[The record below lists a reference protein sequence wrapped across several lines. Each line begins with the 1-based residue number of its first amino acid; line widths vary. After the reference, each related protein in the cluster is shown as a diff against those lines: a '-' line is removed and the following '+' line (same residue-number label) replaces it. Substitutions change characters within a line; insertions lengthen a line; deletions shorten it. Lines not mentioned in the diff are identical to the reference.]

1 MENTKVLGENLRSG
15 AMNDT
20 LWWDSDSFLA
30 RSIDME
36 HHWAA
41 SLPAI
46 EEPAVILTAR
56 LDN

>member
-1 MENTKVLGENLRSG
+1 
-15 AMNDT
+15 MNDT